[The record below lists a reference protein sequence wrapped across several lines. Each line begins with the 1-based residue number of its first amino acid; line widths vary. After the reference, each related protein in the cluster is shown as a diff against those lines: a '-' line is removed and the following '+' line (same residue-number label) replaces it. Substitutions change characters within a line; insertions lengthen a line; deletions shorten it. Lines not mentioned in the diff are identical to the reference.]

1 MLEDWE
7 EINLKI
13 SRQFKLLE
21 LDEKETEG
29 LITINKRSEIEK
41 HLQHVQLKLEKLQ
54 EFESARSGRRQLL
67 VTASP
72 LKIMKNSFYF
82 ILKALLVLKIFNI
95 RNQC

>member
-1 MLEDWE
+1 MKEIQIKMLEDWE

-54 EFESARSGRRQLL
+54 EFESDDQVEG
-67 VTASP
+67 
-72 LKIMKNSFYF
+72 NFW
-82 ILKALLVLKIFNI
+82 
-95 RNQC
+95 